1 MTRTM
6 ERRSSVMEYEQS
18 VIFGQYHEKLASF
31 ARLQSRKIS
40 KDKYKE
46 DVIGNY
52 SKKGTFGR
60 FTLNLISY
68 FGNWPLLFFLGIIIS
83 FLSFAVD
90 VTHNWLIMSKS
101 DEV

>member
-1 MTRTM
+1 
-6 ERRSSVMEYEQS
+6 MEYEQS

-31 ARLQSRKIS
+31 ARLQSRKVS
-40 KDKYKE
+40 NNRYKNE
-46 DVIGNY
+46 IIGDY

-60 FTLNLISY
+60 FTLKLMSY

-90 VTHNWLIMSKS
+90 VTHNWLIMSK
-101 DEV
+101 